1 MTLVSPAAGAV
12 VSPDVLLEWNAYPNA
27 TSYQVIVI
35 DDDAF
40 PPLVVLDTPTA
51 ETSMMLPSPLQSGSY
66 SWTIQALAEDGTTLA
81 ELNSTFLV
89 EDGN

>member
-12 VSPDVLLEWNAYPNA
+12 VGPDVLLEWRAYPDS
-27 TSYQVIVI
+27 TSYQVIVV

-40 PPLVVLDTPTA
+40 PPLVVLESTTT
-51 ETSMMLPSPLQSGSY
+51 ETSMTLPSPLQSGSY
-66 SWTIQALAEDGTTLA
+66 SWTIQALAEDGTILA

-89 EDGN
+89 EGSN